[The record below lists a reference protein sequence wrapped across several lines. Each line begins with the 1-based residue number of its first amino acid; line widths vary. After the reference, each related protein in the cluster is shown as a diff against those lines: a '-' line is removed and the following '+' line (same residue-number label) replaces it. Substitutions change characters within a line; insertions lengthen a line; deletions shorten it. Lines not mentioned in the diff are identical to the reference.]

1 MIQRKQSIFLFL
13 SLIVGIACLCLPIGL
28 FEPEAMGKESIMM
41 NLWIQSG
48 EGVKDFRVWPL
59 FAILLVS
66 LPIQLFAIFDFHKRK
81 RQISLCTLSMVLML
95 AWYAAYAYFA
105 LAVPE
110 RMTFGVGFA
119 ACLPLVSIIL
129 LLLAKQGIKSDE
141 ALVRAA
147 DRIR

>member
-1 MIQRKQSIFLFL
+1 
-13 SLIVGIACLCLPIGL
+13 
-28 FEPEAMGKESIMM
+28 
-41 NLWIQSG
+41 
-48 EGVKDFRVWPL
+48 
-59 FAILLVS
+59 
-66 LPIQLFAIFDFHKRK
+66 
-81 RQISLCTLSMVLML
+81 MVLML

-110 RMTFGVGFA
+110 KMTFGVGFA

-129 LLLAKQGIKSDE
+129 LFLAKQGIKSDE